1 MPYRTQE
8 TQANNVHIYV
18 TNTYSCD
25 IFIYFIHLLLFLCDL
40 FKFYMLFLITW
51 FIFFFFVLYG
61 FLLCSFCFSLQGRIL
76 EGILPTIQEV
86 LSKFKRQ
93 WLADEKQMRFIL
105 WLYAVRNSGSLSRA
119 QSQTY
124 LVRRPPP
131 FLPTTPNPTPTPELT
146 NNVSSSEGNIS
157 FYIS

>member
-1 MPYRTQE
+1 MTSSGKE
-8 TQANNVHIYV
+8 TSAESDFEDDIVGEPDEEALSAERRALS
-18 TNTYSCD
+18 SCKD
-25 IFIYFIHLLLFLCDL
+25 VFSKGFCRRFR
-40 FKFYMLFLITW
+40 KF
-51 FIFFFFVLYG
+51 
-61 FLLCSFCFSLQGRIL
+61 CRS
-76 EGILPTIQEV
+76 
-86 LSKFKRQ
+86 FKRQ